1 MAGFNSLISGDY
13 DYKTLPPQ
21 IDKEE
26 LSKRV
31 KALKEG
37 DESQVNPICV
47 QLMRLVNSIIAKYTA
62 PNREADM
69 LGVGLLTLVKAVK
82 LAGTKLEDDNIEAFV
97 ASRINYAMKH
107 FFTTNRLVSIPSATL
122 KDMRKRGEKPILPK
136 FEPLNEDPFATTTP
150 LLDTKEIIDKIVQND
165 REKLYV
171 EMRTFGFSSKTVAT
185 VLDKSEATVSL
196 MKRDLLARYQEVI
209 SEE

>member
-1 MAGFNSLISGDY
+1 
-13 DYKTLPPQ
+13 
-21 IDKEE
+21 
-26 LSKRV
+26 
-31 KALKEG
+31 
-37 DESQVNPICV
+37 
-47 QLMRLVNSIIAKYTA
+47 
-62 PNREADM
+62 
-69 LGVGLLTLVKAVK
+69 
-82 LAGTKLEDDNIEAFV
+82 
-97 ASRINYAMKH
+97 
-107 FFTTNRLVSIPSATL
+107 VSIPSATL